1 MKASREQ
8 VRSATSEE
16 SLGAELIQEL
26 SQALL
31 EDIDTGQLRNYRDVQ
46 GEGAPDDFT
55 HELRPE
61 PELPVLPPLLHDP
74 DVPMEEAYPQE
85 EETPQVPPL
94 FDTDDL
100 MEPETPVPEPMT
112 AESTRASTEMT
123 RDMEV
128 DEPPVPTTVA
138 PSTTAPSTPKTSTT
152 PRTLTT
158 PRRTIR
164 VDEGPG
170 GSVAFGPAQAQQAP
184 RSMPYPFS
192 QPGLAPW
199 PSSNMYYN
207 VLSAEKEI
215 NTVFWKYQKSNG
227 DPVPKE
233 INEETFELKDSHG
246 IFDDE
251 YKHMFISKAKE
262 SPGQVVLGNYPLNKY
277 QLSELP
283 GTKRSKAWWTQE
295 PSRYSV
301 FLTV

>member
-1 MKASREQ
+1 
-8 VRSATSEE
+8 
-16 SLGAELIQEL
+16 
-26 SQALL
+26 
-31 EDIDTGQLRNYRDVQ
+31 
-46 GEGAPDDFT
+46 
-55 HELRPE
+55 
-61 PELPVLPPLLHDP
+61 
-74 DVPMEEAYPQE
+74 
-85 EETPQVPPL
+85 
-94 FDTDDL
+94 
-100 MEPETPVPEPMT
+100 
-112 AESTRASTEMT
+112 
-123 RDMEV
+123 
-128 DEPPVPTTVA
+128 
-138 PSTTAPSTPKTSTT
+138 
-152 PRTLTT
+152 
-158 PRRTIR
+158 
-164 VDEGPG
+164 
-170 GSVAFGPAQAQQAP
+170 
-184 RSMPYPFS
+184 
-192 QPGLAPW
+192 
-199 PSSNMYYN
+199 MYYN